1 MDTNGS
7 SITRRTFIRGGL
19 GAALAAAGVGLMACG
34 GPSDAGGTDVPSD
47 TGEPKVLRFG
57 VSNPKVTFD
66 TQKTSN
72 DVGVSEAVAEALV
85 NMDPDTKEIYPVLLT
100 TLPSVSSDGLTYSFT
115 LKDDVKFHNGE
126 TLKSSDVKY
135 TLTRM
140 FLPETKAT
148 SIDSFVYIKGSQ
160 DIIDGVATELSGV
173 QVQDDTHFTIELT
186 QPYSTFLAMMSEFYA
201 IIYPEK
207 ACTEAGEAWG
217 SGTTFIGTGPFRL
230 ESNDDSTEVVL
241 KAFED
246 YHEGKVDLDEVDF
259 VYIDD
264 ANTRMLSYKNADID
278 LAFID
283 RSLIKTYAADDDV
296 KDDIV
301 YYAPAST
308 QFVNLNLKDEKLADV
323 RVRQALSLAINR
335 REICDT
341 VLSGAAEPASCFC
354 PSSESGHDGSYDVLD
369 YDVEKAKSLL
379 AEAGADGLALSAQVR
394 SQDQDLMVALQDAW
408 SKIGVSCDVQVI
420 DNGVWSESR
429 KNGTL
434 QVTLVTWSTLCF
446 QGIEHMGSYF
456 RSDRAAAKSSFYE
469 STVFDAL
476 VDEARQT
483 TDGDSAIANL
493 AKQAD
498 KQLVRIDYACLPV
511 CWPQMPYA
519 LKSDFKGLQV
529 LVNPLFRK
537 VTKG

>member
-19 GAALAAAGVGLMACG
+19 GAALAAAGVGLAACG

-207 ACTEAGEAWG
+207 ACAEAGEAWG

>member
-1 MDTNGS
+1 M
-7 SITRRTFIRGGL
+7 
-19 GAALAAAGVGLMACG
+19 
-34 GPSDAGGTDVPSD
+34 
-47 TGEPKVLRFG
+47 
-57 VSNPKVTFD
+57 
-66 TQKTSN
+66 
-72 DVGVSEAVAEALV
+72 
-85 NMDPDTKEIYPVLLT
+85 
-100 TLPSVSSDGLTYSFT
+100 
-115 LKDDVKFHNGE
+115 
-126 TLKSSDVKY
+126 
-135 TLTRM
+135 
-140 FLPETKAT
+140 
-148 SIDSFVYIKGSQ
+148 
-160 DIIDGVATELSGV
+160 
-173 QVQDDTHFTIELT
+173 
-186 QPYSTFLAMMSEFYA
+186 
-201 IIYPEK
+201 
-207 ACTEAGEAWG
+207 
-217 SGTTFIGTGPFRL
+217 
-230 ESNDDSTEVVL
+230 VL